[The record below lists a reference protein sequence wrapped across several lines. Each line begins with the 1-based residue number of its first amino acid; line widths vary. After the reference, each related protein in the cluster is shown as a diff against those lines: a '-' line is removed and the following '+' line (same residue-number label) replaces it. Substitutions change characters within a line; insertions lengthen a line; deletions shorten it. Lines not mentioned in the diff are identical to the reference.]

1 MPLELRLMDDFKR
14 FLEMPVILGY
24 NSGKYDIP
32 LIKKELYHQIFVKD
46 AHPTD
51 SRHLHII
58 RKGPSCYTSIQLTK
72 MSLSASGGCY
82 GFVLKDMRE
91 FTGPGGNLKTFM
103 KAFQEQPTTTTT
115 TTTTT
120 GQQDDDDDDEKFYF
134 PYEWLERYEQ
144 LKETQLPPYE
154 CFFSSLKDVNVLEED
169 MFLYKK
175 KKNMLHLSDEE
186 IVVESST
193 TYADRPNT
201 GKENYDM
208 IKRKWAEKGWNTM
221 LDYLMYYNEMDVE
234 PFLRAIS
241 VFLKA
246 LCPHKVNPLFES
258 TSLPGVAKRILNQY
272 MPPGSIYYLDRE
284 SIFKQMKK
292 AEVGG
297 QSIVMTREN
306 PETHPYIV
314 GYDACSLYLSSFAKK
329 HFIGR
334 PQVFVEEVGSPYLS
348 YAYEYDAPPPRTTMN
363 HQGSSSTSHSQQTNN
378 RSYTDSIQ
386 LRRALSS
393 RIANEYFDCIQKVD
407 HPDELIVREWR
418 IKLST
423 KERKYAAQRYEELNI
438 PLAAPHSYRVDGLLH
453 SQKKIY
459 EFDGC
464 YYHAC
469 DDNDACE
476 RLSNNA
482 TYKRTIFKN
491 NLKDT
496 LDNVNANNDDDNDD
510 DDDDDDDRQRG
521 KKKKKTIVV
530 TLTPHQIRC
539 IDMVR
544 DETLTS
550 NARNYQVIRMKE
562 CQWKRL
568 RRGDSGSDDN
578 SDDDSRKYKD
588 VVNKITEFNNVMK
601 QFPDGFALS
610 GLIDREFLLD
620 KIVKE
625 EVDGLAFVDIYTPD
639 HLKEKYEQFAPIIKH
654 ATVKMKDIG
663 PYMQK
668 VAKELQIDLGEGRKM
683 VIDSYFG
690 TRVGLTCESIRHLLS
705 MGLKVTRIYQFIRY
719 ESFPMF
725 APFVDKITRLR
736 MKGDEDPSKAIIST
750 MAKLLGNSAFGSCI
764 TDVEKHRDVKII
776 CRNNQSLSSG
786 GNGGNNA
793 SSLTLLRREI
803 ATRKKFKGYEAL
815 SPDLLEVTY
824 TKDAITFTQ
833 LRQISNVI
841 FDGSKTTMRTF
852 IDFCFNVLE
861 KGTYQF
867 MSTDTDSIY
876 IAFKNG
882 ANFEANLNPNKR
894 DYYEANKHRFF
905 VTDKAKYGERTPG
918 LFKIEAT
925 GSHMVA
931 LCAKSYVVYN
941 DASKQVKFS
950 CKGVQKDEC

>member
-1 MPLELRLMDDFKR
+1 
-14 FLEMPVILGY
+14 
-24 NSGKYDIP
+24 
-32 LIKKELYHQIFVKD
+32 
-46 AHPTD
+46 
-51 SRHLHII
+51 
-58 RKGPSCYTSIQLTK
+58 

-103 KAFQEQPTTTTT
+103 KAFQEPTTTTT

-120 GQQDDDDDDEKFYF
+120 TRQQDDGDDDDDDGKFYF

-154 CFFSSLKDVNVLEED
+154 CFFSSLKDMNVLEED

-175 KKNMLHLSDEE
+175 KKNILHLSDEE
-186 IVVESST
+186 IVNDEQSC
-193 TYADRPNT
+193 YADRPNT

-208 IKRKWAEKGWNTM
+208 IKRKWVEKGWNTM

-272 MPPGSIYYLDRE
+272 MPPGTIYYLDRE

-348 YAYEYDAPPPRTTMN
+348 YAYEYDAPPPPRTTMN
-363 HQGSSSTSHSQQTNN
+363 HHQGSSSSSNN

-469 DDNDACE
+469 DDNEACQ

-482 TYKRTIFKN
+482 TYKRTVFKN
-491 NLKDT
+491 N
-496 LDNVNANNDDDNDD
+496 VNDGDD
-510 DDDDDDDRQRG
+510 DDAGLRLHW
-521 KKKKKTIVV
+521 IVN
-530 TLTPHQIRC
+530 C
-539 IDMVR
+539 
-544 DETLTS
+544 
-550 NARNYQVIRMKE
+550 Y
-562 CQWKRL
+562 C
-568 RRGDSGSDDN
+568 
-578 SDDDSRKYKD
+578 
-588 VVNKITEFNNVMK
+588 
-601 QFPDGFALS
+601 
-610 GLIDREFLLD
+610 
-620 KIVKE
+620 
-625 EVDGLAFVDIYTPD
+625 
-639 HLKEKYEQFAPIIKH
+639 
-654 ATVKMKDIG
+654 
-663 PYMQK
+663 
-668 VAKELQIDLGEGRKM
+668 
-683 VIDSYFG
+683 
-690 TRVGLTCESIRHLLS
+690 
-705 MGLKVTRIYQFIRY
+705 
-719 ESFPMF
+719 
-725 APFVDKITRLR
+725 
-736 MKGDEDPSKAIIST
+736 
-750 MAKLLGNSAFGSCI
+750 
-764 TDVEKHRDVKII
+764 
-776 CRNNQSLSSG
+776 
-786 GNGGNNA
+786 
-793 SSLTLLRREI
+793 
-803 ATRKKFKGYEAL
+803 
-815 SPDLLEVTY
+815 
-824 TKDAITFTQ
+824 
-833 LRQISNVI
+833 
-841 FDGSKTTMRTF
+841 
-852 IDFCFNVLE
+852 
-861 KGTYQF
+861 
-867 MSTDTDSIY
+867 
-876 IAFKNG
+876 
-882 ANFEANLNPNKR
+882 
-894 DYYEANKHRFF
+894 
-905 VTDKAKYGERTPG
+905 
-918 LFKIEAT
+918 
-925 GSHMVA
+925 
-931 LCAKSYVVYN
+931 
-941 DASKQVKFS
+941 
-950 CKGVQKDEC
+950 